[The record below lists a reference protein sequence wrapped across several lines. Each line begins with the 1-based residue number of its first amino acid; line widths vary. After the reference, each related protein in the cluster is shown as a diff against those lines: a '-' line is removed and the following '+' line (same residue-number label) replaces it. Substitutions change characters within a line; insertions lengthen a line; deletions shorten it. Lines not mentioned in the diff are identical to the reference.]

1 MRQSLIATKLTCLLM
16 VGSLLIGVCSLIDT
30 STAQEASLKMTGD
43 RATIARTHSTVSR
56 IYEEVFNTGQFEQI
70 DTLIAAEYIDHNPI
84 GPGGESGIE
93 GFKQT
98 VRALRFAFPD
108 LRFTV
113 QQMIVNGDTVVTRTT
128 MEGTHKNSFMGLDPT
143 EKPVTI
149 SGFDIFRIDDG
160 LVVERWGTLDGLTL
174 MQQMDVFI
182 PKAWQYTLLGV
193 LDQEERKPLIN
204 QMSESAE
211 KQKDVFR
218 TDRQHVTELVHLDQ
232 LMHDFQTDTGYVRV
246 VALLSP
252 G

>member
-1 MRQSLIATKLTCLLM
+1 MRQSLTATKLTCLLIAG
-16 VGSLLIGVCSLIDT
+16 VLLISIGPLIGT
-30 STAQEASLKMTGD
+30 STAAEDTLKMTGD
-43 RATIARTHSTVSR
+43 RATIGRTYSTVSR
-56 IYEEVFNTGQFEQI
+56 IYEEVFNTGQLDQV

-84 GPGGESGIE
+84 GPGGESGIA

-113 QQMIVNGDTVVTRTT
+113 QQLIVNGDTVVARTM
-128 MEGTHKNSFMGLDPT
+128 MEGTHKNTFMGLDPT
-143 EKPVTI
+143 DKPVAI

-160 LVVERWGTLDGLTL
+160 VVAERWGTLDGLTL
-174 MQQMDVFI
+174 MQQMDVLM

-204 QMSESAE
+204 QMSETAE

-218 TDRQHVTELVHLDQ
+218 DDRQPVTELVHLDQ
-232 LMHDFQTDTGYVRV
+232 LIHQFQKDAGYVRV

>member
-1 MRQSLIATKLTCLLM
+1 MRQSLTATKLTCLL
-16 VGSLLIGVCSLIDT
+16 VAGALLISICPLSGT
-30 STAQEASLKMTGD
+30 STAAEEPLKMTGD
-43 RATIARTHSTVSR
+43 RATIERTSSIVSR
-56 IYEEVFNTGQFEQI
+56 IYEEVFNTGQLDQV

-113 QQMIVNGDTVVTRTT
+113 LQMIVNGDTVVTRTT
-128 MEGTHKNSFMGLDPT
+128 MEGRHKNSFMGLDPT
-143 EKPVTI
+143 DKPVTI
-149 SGFDIFRIDDG
+149 SGFDIFRIDNG
-160 LVVERWGTLDGLTL
+160 VVAERWGTLDGLTL
-174 MQQMDVFI
+174 MQQLDVFI

-193 LDQEERKPLIN
+193 LDQEEREPLIN
-204 QMSESAE
+204 QMTEAAE

-218 TDRQHVTELVHLDQ
+218 ADRQPVTELVHIDQ
-232 LMHDFQTDTGYVRV
+232 LMHQFQADTGYVRV